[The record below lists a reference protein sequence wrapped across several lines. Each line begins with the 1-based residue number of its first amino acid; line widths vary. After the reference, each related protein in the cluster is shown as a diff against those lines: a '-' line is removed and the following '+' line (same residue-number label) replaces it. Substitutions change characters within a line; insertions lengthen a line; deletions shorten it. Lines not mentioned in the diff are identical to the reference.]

1 MAVEQINK
9 IDDMTLDL
17 VCSSREQAATIEGAL
32 YDFARHDLI
41 EAIDTTLKEIVPE
54 DEDYIIENLEIDL
67 GSIPSQNPLNHIRKA
82 LPQAIAE
89 KVKIQILEN
98 KCTPVAKILQDS
110 CSRGLPLQKSATLES
125 DIRKRIAEWCG
136 KTRARRRLRH
146 RTARPIHTHAFRK
159 DRLHA
164 SRPVQRQH
172 AKSLGCLCIELHDIR
187 ALHAP
192 TRRQFSHRTAL
203 RHRHKQPAHRNA
215 HSFKRTEKHRRKPF
229 ERSHY
234 QLERHRAYIARWVAI
249 FFLDSRRNL
258 DYRRQRATPEN
269 HPDGIR
275 HSARQIALELHDC
288 QTPLAKNTFTC
299 DMAREVKNGRI
310 TQE

>member
-1 MAVEQINK
+1 MVRTARRRK
-9 IDDMTLDL
+9 IRP
-17 VCSSREQAATIEGAL
+17 VASRRNCPQAAPRAKSWT
-32 YDFARHDLI
+32 RHQANCL
-41 EAIDTTLKEIVPE
+41 
-54 DEDYIIENLEIDL
+54 
-67 GSIPSQNPLNHIRKA
+67 QHIRKIKE
-82 LPQAIAE
+82 P
-89 KVKIQILEN
+89 
-98 KCTPVAKILQDS
+98 
-110 CSRGLPLQKSATLES
+110 RQKRHRSTQ
-125 DIRKRIAEWCG
+125 G

-146 RTARPIHTHAFRK
+146 STARPIHPHAIRK
-159 DRLHA
+159 DRLHTR
-164 SRPVQRQH
+164 RPVQRQH

-203 RHRHKQPAHRNA
+203 WHRHKQPAHRNA
-215 HSFKRTEKHRRKPF
+215 DPFKRTEKHRRKPF

-234 QLERHRAYIARWVAI
+234 QLERYRAYIARWVAV

-258 DYRRQRATPEN
+258 DYRRQRASPEN

-288 QTPLAKNTFTC
+288 QTPLAKNTFAC